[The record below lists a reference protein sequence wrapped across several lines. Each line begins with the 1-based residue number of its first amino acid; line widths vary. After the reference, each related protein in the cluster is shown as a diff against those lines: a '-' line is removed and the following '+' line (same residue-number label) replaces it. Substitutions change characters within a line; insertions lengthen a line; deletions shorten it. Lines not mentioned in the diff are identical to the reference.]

1 MYHSQLWKWKIKNH
15 QFRIIFFFVIPKY
28 LSLLFYVLSNI
39 ESIHSSGIICMRG
52 EIFQAQHFP
61 HIFVPISKGEWYGEF
76 RHCNDRNNAVID
88 HLKIQKYTPPLC
100 EIHSLYLNYII
111 IICICFFYRTC
122 SIMCTFCKSATF
134 LNSCN
139 AEKHTQHR
147 LLHLVASV

>member
-15 QFRIIFFFVIPKY
+15 QFRIIFFFFVIPKY

-52 EIFQAQHFP
+52 EIFHAQHFP

-88 HLKIQKYTPPLC
+88 HLKIQKYTPPPLWNTF
-100 EIHSLYLNYII
+100 SLSKLYYYYMHMFFLPNMFHNVHVLQVRYISK
-111 IICICFFYRTC
+111 F
-122 SIMCTFCKSATF
+122 M
-134 LNSCN
+134 
-139 AEKHTQHR
+139 
-147 LLHLVASV
+147 